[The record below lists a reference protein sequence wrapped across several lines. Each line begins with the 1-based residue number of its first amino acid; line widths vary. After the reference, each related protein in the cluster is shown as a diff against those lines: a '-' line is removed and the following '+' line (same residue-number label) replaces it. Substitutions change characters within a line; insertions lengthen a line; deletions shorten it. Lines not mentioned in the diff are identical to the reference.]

1 MLVDPRV
8 LPLRFCRFGSELSHV
23 SLTSRLSSFRNS
35 FNVGI
40 LCIDEIARPLHGE
53 RWDLPSNLEGRAR
66 RWIRQKGSPC
76 PRQLICLAWI
86 HGSTCRSGSRSL
98 SIWPLRVTTSE
109 SGSSPTFAN
118 SPTFESTLNLALTCT
133 LHKPDTMSTFA
144 PHRSSNSNPQDSVPA
159 EGLHVRLQGR
169 GRSVQD
175 ATSSDADVRKSR

>member
-1 MLVDPRV
+1 MANDGIFLQISKDAFEGGQGKRV
-8 LPLRFCRFGSELSHV
+8 LHVQGNPFILLGSMFQHVVLV
-23 SLTSRLSSFRNS
+23 SLLEYMAVSR
-35 FNVGI
+35 
-40 LCIDEIARPLHGE
+40 D
-53 RWDLPSNLEGRAR
+53 DLG
-66 RWIRQKGSPC
+66 
-76 PRQLICLAWI
+76 
-86 HGSTCRSGSRSL
+86 
-98 SIWPLRVTTSE
+98 

-133 LHKPDTMSTFA
+133 LHKPDTMSRFA